1 MADAQQPHK
10 DKNPPSD
17 PLRSERHAALEVS
30 QTPSNEALTALMAA
44 ALERVTPPAAP
55 APQPRRDR
63 MSADVDSGSGS
74 DGGSDSDGLVRDE
87 LAHLHG
93 PGVARRRAA
102 RALRLAERRSATLSS
117 ENDALRVQ
125 LTMLR
130 ERETAAVLAAATARG
145 QADAAATSEAQM
157 RALLHQSLSEGRE
170 MEAEAAAAGEYH
182 QQLLDVEADAKRAA
196 LLADAEIVRFVLFS
210 CCSFVVG

>member
-1 MADAQQPHK
+1 
-10 DKNPPSD
+10 
-17 PLRSERHAALEVS
+17 
-30 QTPSNEALTALMAA
+30 
-44 ALERVTPPAAP
+44 
-55 APQPRRDR
+55 

-145 QADAAATSEAQM
+145 QAEAAATSEA
-157 RALLHQSLSEGRE
+157 APVAVGRTRDGSGGGGGRRISP
-170 MEAEAAAAGEYH
+170 AAFG
-182 QQLLDVEADAKRAA
+182 R
-196 LLADAEIVRFVLFS
+196 
-210 CCSFVVG
+210 